1 MHTFLVSTISVLVV
15 LGIMVIVHE
24 FGHFLAAKLCGVRV
38 EAFSVGFGPRLFG
51 IKVGDTDYKVCAL
64 PFGGYVKMTGENPGE
79 EVKND
84 PGEFTQHPRWQ
95 RILIGFSGPA
105 ANFLLALGLMTG
117 VLMFHHETYIYFDQP
132 AVLDWV
138 ESGSVA
144 AHAGLMQGDVI
155 ERFDTV
161 DHPTWK
167 DVEIRAQINL
177 NHSVPV
183 IVERGAQ
190 QIPLTLPLPDTSGG
204 EDFALANL
212 GLFPVEQPG
221 PIRVDSVGD
230 STPASAAGI
239 HAGDIFASV
248 DGHIF
253 HSTESL
259 VAYMQERDGAPMSIA
274 LVHDGQ
280 QRKITIT
287 PVQMD
292 DPHGGKA
299 WRLGFTATIPPFRV
313 EKLSFSGALAESW
326 KFNRANSLLILEV
339 LKRVLTH
346 QMSVSTL
353 SGPIG
358 IAKQTGMA
366 VEMQGWQ
373 PILQL
378 MTVISLNLGI
388 LNLMPFPVLDGG
400 LILFLLIESILRRD
414 VDMAIKERIYQAGFI
429 LILVFAAYV
438 VFNDVSKLH
447 LFALHRQ
454 Q

>member
-24 FGHFLAAKLCGVRV
+24 FGHFAAAKLCGVRV

-51 IKVGDTDYKVCAL
+51 VKIGETDYKICAL

-79 EVKND
+79 EVTND

-95 RILIGFSGPA
+95 RILIGVAGPA
-105 ANFLLALGLMTG
+105 ANFLLALGLMTS
-117 VLMFHHETYIYFDQP
+117 VLMFHHETYVYLDQP
-132 AVLDWV
+132 VVLDWV
-138 ESGSVA
+138 QTGSVA
-144 AHAGLMQGDVI
+144 ARAGLQPGDVI

-177 NHSVPV
+177 NHAVPV
-183 IVERGAQ
+183 TVERGTQ
-190 QIPLTLPLPDTSGG
+190 QVQLTLPLPDSSKG
-204 EDFALANL
+204 EDFTLAKL
-212 GLFPVEQPG
+212 GVFPVEQPD
-221 PIRVDSVGD
+221 PIRVESVAD
-230 STPASAAGI
+230 QTPASAAGI
-239 HAGDIFASV
+239 RDGDTFAAV
-248 DGHIF
+248 DGHVF

-259 VAYMQERDGAPMSIA
+259 VAYMQGRDGAPMSIA

-280 QRKITIT
+280 QRMVTIV
-287 PVQMD
+287 PARMD
-292 DPHGGKA
+292 DAAGGKA
-299 WRLGFTATIPPFRV
+299 WRLGFLGTTPPYRV
-313 EKLSFSGALAESW
+313 EQLSFPGALAESW

-339 LKRVLTH
+339 LKRVITH
-346 QMSVSTL
+346 KMSVNTL

-400 LILFLLIESILRRD
+400 LILFLLIESGLRRD
-414 VDMAIKERIYQAGFI
+414 IDMAVKERIYQAGFI

-438 VFNDVSKLH
+438 IFNDVSKLH
-447 LFALHRQ
+447 LFALHRP
-454 Q
+454 

>member
-24 FGHFLAAKLCGVRV
+24 FGHFAAAKLCGVPV

-51 IKVGDTDYKVCAL
+51 VRAGDTDYKVCAL
-64 PFGGYVKMTGENPGE
+64 PFGGYVKMAGENPGE
-79 EVKND
+79 EVTND

-95 RILIGFSGPA
+95 RILIGFAGPA
-105 ANFLLALGLMTG
+105 ANFLLALALMTG
-117 VLMFHHETYIYFDQP
+117 VLMFHHESYLYIDQP
-132 AVLDWV
+132 VTLDWV
-138 ESGSVA
+138 QNGSVA
-144 AHAGLMQGDVI
+144 ARAGLEPGDVI

-167 DVEIRAQINL
+167 DVEIRSQINL

-183 IVERGAQ
+183 TVERAGKSVQ
-190 QIPLTLPLPDTSGG
+190 LTLPLPDNSKG
-204 EDFALANL
+204 EDFSLSKL
-212 GLFPVEQPG
+212 GIFPVEQPG
-221 PIRVDSVGD
+221 PIRVDTVAD
-230 STPASAAGI
+230 QTPASAAGI
-239 HAGDIFASV
+239 HEGDTFDSV
-248 DGHIF
+248 DGHLF

-259 VAYMQERDGAPMSIA
+259 VAYMQGRDGAPMQIV
-274 LVHDGQ
+274 LDHNGKQNMV
-280 QRKITIT
+280 TIV
-287 PVQMD
+287 PARMD
-292 DPHGGKA
+292 DASGGKA
-299 WRLGFTATIPPFRV
+299 WRLGFIGTIPPYRV
-313 EKLSFSGALAESW
+313 EQLSLPGALAESW

-339 LKRVLTH
+339 LKRVVTH
-346 QMSVSTL
+346 KMSVNTL

-388 LNLMPFPVLDGG
+388 LNLMPFPILDGG
-400 LILFLLIESILRRD
+400 LILFLLIESVLRRD
-414 VDMAIKERIYQAGFI
+414 IDMAVKERIYQAGFI

-447 LFALHRQ
+447 LFAFHRP
-454 Q
+454 

>member
-24 FGHFLAAKLCGVRV
+24 FGHFAAAKLCGVRV

-51 IKVGDTDYKVCAL
+51 VKIGETDYKICAL

-79 EVKND
+79 EVTND

-95 RILIGFSGPA
+95 RILIGVAGPA
-105 ANFLLALGLMTG
+105 ANFLLALGLMTS
-117 VLMFHHETYIYFDQP
+117 VLMFHHETYVYLDQP
-132 AVLDWV
+132 VVLDWV
-138 ESGSVA
+138 QTGSVA
-144 AHAGLMQGDVI
+144 ARAGLQPGDVI

-177 NHSVPV
+177 NHAVPV
-183 IVERGAQ
+183 TVERGTQ
-190 QIPLTLPLPDTSGG
+190 QVQLTLPLPDSSKG
-204 EDFALANL
+204 EDFTLAKL
-212 GLFPVEQPG
+212 GVFPVEQPD
-221 PIRVDSVGD
+221 PIRVESVAD
-230 STPASAAGI
+230 QTPASAAGI
-239 HAGDIFASV
+239 RDGDTFAAV
-248 DGHIF
+248 DGHVF

-259 VAYMQERDGAPMSIA
+259 VAYMQGRDGAPMSIA

-280 QRKITIT
+280 QRMVTIV
-287 PVQMD
+287 PARMD
-292 DPHGGKA
+292 AAAGGKA
-299 WRLGFTATIPPFRV
+299 WRLGFLGTPPPYRV
-313 EKLSFSGALAESW
+313 EQLSFPGALAESW

-339 LKRVLTH
+339 LKRVITH
-346 QMSVSTL
+346 KMSVNTL

-400 LILFLLIESILRRD
+400 LILFLLIESGLRRD
-414 VDMAIKERIYQAGFI
+414 IDMAVKERIYQAGFI

-438 VFNDVSKLH
+438 IFNDVSKLH
-447 LFALHRQ
+447 LFALHRP
-454 Q
+454 